1 MTADNKTTKEE
12 QDAVK
17 LAQMLR
23 ELATRLVSPAYR
35 DAQKLAAQER
45 RVRHL
50 AHIEAGFTEAQAI
63 ALCKD

>member
-1 MTADNKTTKEE
+1 M
-12 QDAVK
+12 K

-23 ELATRLVSPAYR
+23 EWATRLVSPAYR
-35 DAQKLAAQER
+35 EAQKLAAQER
-45 RVRHL
+45 RVRYL